1 MNPWEQTENF
11 EGDVKVYYDN
21 LSKHFN
27 RFSNKIFV
35 ESGTFLGNGL
45 KCALNAGFEKC
56 YTVEIHSHL
65 YEKAQ
70 LRFKD
75 EINQGRV
82 FSYLGDSE
90 KILPK
95 IINQITDQATFWLD
109 AHISSQYGKK
119 LAKNCPII
127 EELQT
132 INSHYIKTHTLL
144 IDDLNCFGRP
154 AHDRI
159 TIEQVK
165 NKILEINSNY
175 KFEFLDAA
183 RPQNILVAYV

>member
-21 LSKHFN
+21 LLDHFKKYK
-27 RFSNKIFV
+27 NKLFV

-56 YTVEIHSHL
+56 YTIEIHPYL

-70 LRFKD
+70 QRFEN
-75 EINQGRV
+75 EIKESKV
-82 FSYLGDSE
+82 ISYLGDSE
-90 KILPK
+90 KLLPIVVK
-95 IINQITDQATFWLD
+95 DLTEPATFWLD

-127 EELQT
+127 EELET
-132 INSHYIKTHTLL
+132 IRSHHIKTHTLL
-144 IDDLNCFGRP
+144 IDDLNCFGRL

-159 TIEQVK
+159 TLDQVK
-165 NKILEINSNY
+165 NKILEINPNY
-175 KFEFLDAA
+175 KFELLDAA
-183 RPQNILVAYV
+183 RPQNILAAYV

>member
-1 MNPWEQTENF
+1 MNPWEQTEKF

-21 LSKHFN
+21 LLSHFTKYK
-27 RFSNKIFV
+27 NKLFV

-45 KCALNAGFEKC
+45 KCALDAGFEKC
-56 YTVEIHSHL
+56 YTIEIHPYL

-70 LRFKD
+70 TRFVN
-75 EINQGRV
+75 EIQQGKV
-82 FSYLGDSE
+82 ISYLGDSE
-90 KILPK
+90 KLLPTVV
-95 IINQITDQATFWLD
+95 NNLTDRATFWLD
-109 AHISSQYGKK
+109 AHISSQYGEK

-127 EELQT
+127 EELET
-132 INSHYIKTHTLL
+132 IKSHPIKTHTLL

-159 TIEQVK
+159 TLDQVK
-165 NKILEINSNY
+165 NKILEINPNY

-183 RPQNILVAYV
+183 RPQNILAAYI